1 MKPVLG
7 PHERYLV
14 VRAKN
19 GWAVN
24 LGADE
29 LNVFSS
35 RDDARAAAE
44 RHVAAARDAGRHAD
58 WIDVGED
65 KPDGI
70 A

>member
-14 VRAKN
+14 VRARS
-19 GWAVN
+19 GWSVN
-24 LGADE
+24 LGADN
-29 LNVFSS
+29 LQVFTN
-35 RDDARAAAE
+35 REQARQEAQRLVEEA
-44 RHVAAARDAGRHAD
+44 VAAGRNAD

-65 KPDGI
+65 HPEGI

>member
-1 MKPVLG
+1 MKPVLS

-24 LGADE
+24 LGADA
-29 LNVFSS
+29 LNVFST
-35 RDDARAAAE
+35 RQDAREAAE
-44 RHVAAARDAGRHAD
+44 KHAAAAREAGRGAD
-58 WIDVGED
+58 WQDVSED
-65 KPDGI
+65 LKDGL